1 MRGQT
6 WGRKRDMERCRWER
20 RGPSHLQSEREVD
33 VGLLC
38 VQVVHLALGRRLRRE
53 VAAHDRA
60 GAREVDA
67 QPDDEE
73 VADEHVEDHPG
84 TEGVPL
90 ERGRSGVRET
100 CLGCRGWGR
109 DPIARRAYHEWR
121 IGSKVSAKK

>member
-1 MRGQT
+1 
-6 WGRKRDMERCRWER
+6 MERCRWER

-73 VADEHVEDHPG
+73 VADEHVEDHPRA
-84 TEGVPL
+84 EGVPVAGE
-90 ERGRSGVRET
+90 ERGERDVFGV
-100 CLGCRGWGR
+100 CGLGR
-109 DPIARRAYHEWR
+109 DPIARKAYHEWR